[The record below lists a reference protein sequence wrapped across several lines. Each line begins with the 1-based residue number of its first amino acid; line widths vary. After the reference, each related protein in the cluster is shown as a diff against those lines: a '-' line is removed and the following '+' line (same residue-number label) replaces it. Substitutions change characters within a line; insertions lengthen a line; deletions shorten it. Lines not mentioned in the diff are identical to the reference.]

1 MEKMIENGK
10 EPNWFNLSQMITKEA
25 ADVAGRMPKRGDSPW
40 LEGHEEEAQGEHRRI
55 TEISS
60 ELFSLIEASKQCL
73 TDEEKEQKDLAIKEK
88 RADRKRRRKMF
99 RNKLRG
105 WERTWWQQI
114 IDQCQEA
121 EQQNNLGKMYQLLK
135 KLGTRDSKT
144 VSAREYF
151 TPQQYK
157 LHFEKVSKDRNE
169 ESEETRNKAIEKIT
183 DMRDSEAARVEADK
197 LNSPITHTEILEE

>member
-1 MEKMIENGK
+1 MIA
-10 EPNWFNLSQMITKEA
+10 KEA
-25 ADVAGRMPKRGDSPW
+25 ADVAGRMPKRRESPW

-73 TDEEKEQKDLAIKEK
+73 TDEEKEQKDLAIKDK
-88 RADRKRRRKMF
+88 RAGRKRRRKIF

-121 EQQNNLGKMYQLLK
+121 EQQNNLEKMYQLLK
-135 KLGTRDSKT
+135 KLGMRDSKT
-144 VSAREYF
+144 ASSREYF

-157 LHFEKVSKDRNE
+157 LRFEKVSKDGH
-169 ESEETRNKAIEKIT
+169 EK
-183 DMRDSEAARVEADK
+183 SVERGTK
-197 LNSPITHTEILEE
+197 Q